1 MTNNYRYYP
10 TLGLKPLNARPMTVE
25 SRSPLTLHFSIL
37 YLDQIPNLHFQYMK
51 VCILKTF
58 MNFFEN

>member
-51 VCILKTF
+51 VCIHYKS
-58 MNFFEN
+58 